1 MIYHPAPMSSPPPRR
16 RRRVLLVAL
25 AVVVLLAGAAGA
37 VLALMKPG
45 NVSHPNVEFT
55 APTTTAT
62 TPSPARPAKAK
73 RDTFLWSTYGFTPN
87 RARDYS
93 GAPRRL
99 EPPFHRGWTY
109 RGGALLEFPP
119 AIDGPKL
126 YVLDDDGFL
135 RAIDKH
141 SGKVKWVRRLGM
153 LAASSPAVGDG
164 DVYAVALNGFSGAR
178 GRVAAYT
185 SRRGHQLWARDLP
198 SRAES
203 SPLLHKG
210 MLYFGSE
217 DGTVYALDAK
227 NGRTRWTYHASGA
240 VKGGPALAD
249 GILYFGDYSG
259 HVHAVGARTGHR
271 VWSVGTSGARFG
283 FGSGQFY
290 STAAVA
296 FGRVYLGNT
305 DGRVYS
311 FAAHS
316 GKLAWATG
324 TGAYVYGSAAAADVP
339 GLGPTVYI
347 GSYDG
352 NLYAFDARSGARRW
366 SFSAGTKISGSATV
380 VGRVVYFSD
389 LQPAND
395 TYGLDARTGRKVFF
409 WPDGAFNPAVADRRA
424 FYLTGKSNIYELLP
438 RRRRH

>member
-1 MIYHPAPMSSPPPRR
+1 MSSPPPRR
-16 RRRVLLVAL
+16 RRRALLVAG
-25 AVVVLLAGAAGA
+25 AVLVLLAGAAA
-37 VLALMKPG
+37 AFLLLAKPG

-55 APTTTAT
+55 APTTAT
-62 TPSPARPAKAK
+62 QPPAPAKVK
-73 RDTFLWSTYGFTPN
+73 RDTFLWTTYGFTAD
-87 RARDYS
+87 RTRDFS
-93 GAPRRL
+93 AAPRSLR
-99 EPPFHRGWTY
+99 PPFHRGWTY

-119 AIDGPKL
+119 AIDGPSL
-126 YVLDDDGFL
+126 YMLDDDGFL
-135 RAIDKH
+135 RAVDKH
-141 SGKVKWVRRLGM
+141 SGKVRWVRRLGR

-164 DVYAVALNGFSGAR
+164 NVYAVALTGLSGGG
-178 GRVAAYT
+178 GRVAAYG
-185 SRRGHQLWARDLP
+185 SKRGHQLWARNLP

-210 MLYFGSE
+210 VLYFGSE
-217 DGTVYALDAK
+217 SGTVYALDAK
-227 NGRTRWTYHASGA
+227 NGHTRWTYQAGGA

-259 HVHAVGARTGHR
+259 HVHAVRARDGAR
-271 VWSVGTSGARFG
+271 VWSVGTNGARYG
-283 FGSGQFY
+283 FGSGTFY

-296 FGRVYLGNT
+296 FGRVYLGNP

-311 FAAHS
+311 FAAHT

-324 TGAYVYGSAAAADVP
+324 TGAYVYGSPAVADVR

-352 NLYAFDARSGARRW
+352 TFYAFDARSGAKRW
-366 SFSAGTKISGSATV
+366 SFAAGTKISGSATV
-380 VGRVVYFSD
+380 VGNVVYFSD

-395 TYGLDARTGRKVFF
+395 TYGLDVRSGRKAFF
-409 WPDGAFNPAVADRRA
+409 WPDGAFNPAVADEHA

-438 RRRRH
+438 RRR